1 MLKKTADHLADELN
15 QKNAILNKSERE
27 IEQRR
32 IKIDHKKNELDMLN
46 KKLEQLIAKAG
57 VCAFFIDNDNDK
69 DNAKGTADDRVVD
82 DNYSD
87 YSNYNKYNN

>member
-1 MLKKTADHLADELN
+1 MQETKSAITENEISKILLQTTHVQSNIEMLKKTVDHQSEELN

-57 VCAFFIDNDNDK
+57 VRELF
-69 DNAKGTADDRVVD
+69 
-82 DNYSD
+82 
-87 YSNYNKYNN
+87 